1 MAAVYRRLIFSIDP
15 LVTLG
20 IVLFS
25 LAVLFQLV
33 TLPVEINASSRALKM
48 LESTGILGVDE
59 KKGCKKSTY
68 SGSAYL
74 CGSSGGIHSAASE
87 TDYPCRR

>member
-48 LESTGILGVDE
+48 LESTGILGADE
-59 KKGCKKSTY
+59 KRVQEK
-68 SGSAYL
+68 YL
-74 CGSSGGIHSAASE
+74 Q
-87 TDYPCRR
+87 RRRLPM